1 MKINILKYIL
11 KSFNMYI
18 FILKLFKKI
27 LVKIILLH
35 LTKSLFKLKN

>member
-11 KSFNMYI
+11 KYFNILI
-18 FILKLFKKI
+18 FLLKLFKDN

-35 LTKSLFKLKN
+35 LTKLLFIFL